1 MSKQDKTYTRTASE
15 LERKHNFDK
24 KFSEIMGLISDS
36 RDKVDSV
43 ESELRNT
50 ITEQITTIARDTEQI
65 IMSALESRVSESE
78 LEEVRSTLQSELSV
92 MAEQIS
98 LNFTSTT
105 TQLTNV
111 EGNLKTVTDE
121 LDKHFDFSVNGL
133 TIRAGEGSMTLVLDN
148 DVIKFVK
155 NGEQFG
161 WWDGVN
167 FHTGNI
173 VINLEERAQI
183 GNFAFVP
190 RSNGSLDFLKVGG

>member
-36 RDKVDSV
+36 RDKVGSV